1 MSPFRGVGNAAEH
14 RQDAIVLFD
23 HRAPRDPQRLVH
35 PWLPVSKGAFETV
48 PHDLQ
53 RRPCLLS
60 KFVHQL
66 GLRLKL
72 AEPAH
77 VKKVLVAVLG
87 RDRHRSVMA
96 NEQSRKAFGERFERG
111 LVFLDLL
118 CQRDGGHIV
127 VIAFFELF
135 SQFVIPSLHCGF

>member
-1 MSPFRGVGNAAEH
+1 MSWENARTAVLEFDHRSCSWLLRSPWSRLRFRRWCVDGGPMSPFRGVGNAAEH

-77 VKKVLVAVLG
+77 VKKVLVAVL
-87 RDRHRSVMA
+87 
-96 NEQSRKAFGERFERG
+96 
-111 LVFLDLL
+111 
-118 CQRDGGHIV
+118 
-127 VIAFFELF
+127 
-135 SQFVIPSLHCGF
+135 